1 MNLKFGLLAA
11 CLIFDLS
18 LEAQTAILKESPG
31 ISSNSALELLNLPTE
46 SRRSF
51 TQGKSETYYSSF
63 INIAFNESQGMGLRW
78 RALIAA
84 AELNGEKALGDLKKA
99 GDHSVWF
106 MRNAALVALSEVS
119 PSEAKLLAKKLIKD
133 KALVVR
139 SAALEVLQKNQSEDV
154 RELLW
159 KELEQ
164 KYNFKG
170 AQSLW
175 IRHQIVEVLA
185 ESAQLNELNSFG
197 RLLSDKDPR
206 IHLPAVAGLEKMTGV
221 RLGKSEHQPTELVGL
236 WKKYVGKE
244 NNIL

>member
-1 MNLKFGLLAA
+1 MILKFGLLAA
-11 CLIFDLS
+11 FVIFDLS
-18 LEAQTAILKESPG
+18 LKSQAAILKESSG
-31 ISSNSALELLNLPTE
+31 VASNSALELLKLPTE
-46 SRRSF
+46 IRRSVI
-51 TQGKSETYYSSF
+51 QGKSETYYSTF
-63 INIAFNESQGMGLRW
+63 INIAFNESQGMSMRW

-84 AELNGEKALGDLKKA
+84 AELNGEKALEDLKKA
-99 GDHSVWF
+99 GGHSVWF
-106 MRNAALVALSEVS
+106 MRNAALVALSEVN

-170 AQSLW
+170 SQSLW

-185 ESAQLNELNSFG
+185 ESAQLNELKSFG

-206 IHLPAVAGLEKMTGV
+206 IHVAAVAGLEKMTGV
-221 RLGKSEHQPTELVGL
+221 KLGKSENKPSELVGL
-236 WKKYVGKE
+236 WKKYVEKE